1 MSEKLIKKELGN
13 IVDFSKAR
21 KERLIEKASEE
32 LRANINEDFVKGEF
46 FMLDFII
53 KSLELNEPDS
63 RVFMLS
69 DFIRALKDYKK
80 QLTEGIDDSN
90 L

>member
-1 MSEKLIKKELGN
+1 MAD

-21 KERLIEKASEE
+21 KERLIEKASKE
-32 LRANINEDFVKGEF
+32 LRENINEDFVKGEF

-63 RVFMLS
+63 RVFMLG
-69 DFIRALKDYKK
+69 DFIKALKDYKK